1 MGWDLALAA
10 TATYAKPEQLETFRR
25 HIDVAWIEEA
35 LSATGTATMR
45 RRRLPVEEVVWVVL
59 GMALFR
65 DRPIEDVVSKLDL
78 ALPGGGGTV
87 ARSSVSQARARLGS
101 EPMKWLFERS
111 ASAWA
116 DASAAAHRWR
126 GLALYG
132 IDGSSLRVPDTP
144 ENREHFGGQSGRKGS
159 ESGYPM
165 ARIVALM
172 VLRSHLLAGAW
183 FGPYGGTNEL
193 DPAKGLRAAIPD
205 NSLTIV
211 DRGFLAASMLLGIET
226 GGPNHHWLTRA
237 KSNSKWRVLQRL
249 GKGDEVVEMEVS
261 RHARGQDAS
270 LPRTWTMR
278 AIRYHRKGFRPQ
290 ILLTSLL
297 DERRYPADEVIAL
310 YHERWELE
318 LGYDELKTE
327 LLDREEAIRSKTRNG
342 VEQELW
348 GILLAYNLVRL
359 EMERVA
365 KSAKVEPT
373 RISFVESLR
382 LIRDEWAWL
391 SVTSPG
397 AIPKRLAAM
406 RANIKRYVLP
416 PRRPKRRYPRAVKIK
431 MSNYDRKRPAIEQG
445 TRQGRR
451 RQAGG
456 PRAQARR

>member
-1 MGWDLALAA
+1 MGWDRAFAA
-10 TATYAKPEQLETFRR
+10 AATYAKPEQFETFRR
-25 HIDVAWIEEA
+25 HIDAAWVEQA
-35 LSATGTATMR
+35 LAATGVATVR
-45 RRRLPVEEVVWVVL
+45 RRRLPVEEVVWAVL

-78 ALPGGGGTV
+78 ALPGGGTI

-116 DASAAAHRWR
+116 HSSADAHRWR

-132 IDGSSLRVPDTP
+132 MDGSCARVPDTR
-144 ENREHFGGQSGRKGS
+144 ENRAHFGGQSGRNGT

-172 VLRSHLLAGAW
+172 VLRSHLLAGVW

-193 DPAKGLRAAIPD
+193 EHAKELRASVPD
-205 NSLTIV
+205 DSLTV
-211 DRGFLAASMLLGIET
+211 LDRGFLAASMLLGIET
-226 GGPNHHWLTRA
+226 AGQNRHWLTRA
-237 KSNSKWRVLQRL
+237 KSNSKWRVLRRL
-249 GKGDEVVEMEVS
+249 GKGDELVEMDVS

-290 ILLTSLL
+290 TLLTSLL
-297 DERRYPADEVIAL
+297 DAKPYPADEIIAL

-327 LLDREEAIRSKTRNG
+327 LLDREEAIRSKTREG

-348 GILLAYNLVRL
+348 GILLAYNLVRV

-365 KSAKVEPT
+365 KAAKVEPT

-382 LIRDEWAWL
+382 LMRDEWLWL

-397 AIPKRLAAM
+397 AIPKRLASL
-406 RANIKRYVLP
+406 RANLKRYILP
-416 PRRPKRRYPRAVKIK
+416 PRRPKRLYPRAVKIK
-431 MSNYDRKRPAIEQG
+431 MSNYDRKRPRVEALKK
-445 TRQGRR
+445 
-451 RQAGG
+451 
-456 PRAQARR
+456 